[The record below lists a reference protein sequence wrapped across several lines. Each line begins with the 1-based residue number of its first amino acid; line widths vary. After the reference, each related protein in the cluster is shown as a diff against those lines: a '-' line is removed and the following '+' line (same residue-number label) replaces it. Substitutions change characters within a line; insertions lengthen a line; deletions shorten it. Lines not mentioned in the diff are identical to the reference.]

1 MNDDEARVL
10 AVSIA
15 DTIKSELSAFTLPH
29 EVHAEHHEFIKSWI
43 EREKVKAERWEKIRV
58 QVAGWGIVVALGWIG
73 TVFYQYF
80 WASLKEHMK

>member
-15 DTIKSELSAFTLPH
+15 QTIKDELSAFTLPH
-29 EVHAEHHEFIKSWI
+29 EVHAEHHEFIKSFI

-58 QVAGWGIVVALGWIG
+58 QVTGWGIVVVLGAIG
-73 TVFYQYF
+73 TIVYNSL
-80 WASLKEHMK
+80 WASLKEHLK